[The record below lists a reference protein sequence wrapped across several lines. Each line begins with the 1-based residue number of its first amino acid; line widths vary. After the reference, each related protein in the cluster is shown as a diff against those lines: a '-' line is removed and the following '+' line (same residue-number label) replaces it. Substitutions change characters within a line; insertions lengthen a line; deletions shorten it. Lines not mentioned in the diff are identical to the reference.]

1 MSIRRD
7 PIRERGPGGHA
18 AAQHDEAHRE
28 RSDAETWDEALL
40 ACERAAAIV
49 VGYADLG
56 LVDMPWARYLK
67 IGESLA
73 KAYDTYEEKPNE
85 IETAES
91 QLSVNKDSD
100 SGWGEVGK
108 PNS

>member
-1 MSIRRD
+1 MAIRRD
-7 PIRERGPGGHA
+7 PIRERGPGGLA

-49 VGYADLG
+49 VGYAEMSLSER
-56 LVDMPWARYLK
+56 P
-67 IGESLA
+67 GERLA
-73 KAYDTYEEKPNE
+73 AIVERLHISYQNYEEKPNE

-91 QLSVNKDSD
+91 QLPVNKDSD

-108 PNS
+108 SDS